1 MMLSI
6 SNTFFKKLNLYSV
19 WFLVTFGI
27 LLQISASSVQGL
39 NQYDDNFYFIKRHMA
54 SLFIGIIIFN
64 LGKSMSYDFILK
76 FSNILIVGITISL
89 FLVLAYGVVAGG
101 SRRWIDLGPVYF
113 QPSEFAKPIIIL
125 WVAHKLSE
133 LKKANSDRYYL
144 QRAILLPL
152 ACCLLIYLEP
162 DYGTTLTILSIFFIQ
177 IVFSDIKM
185 RYPTIFLTL
194 SVFPLYLFANASDYR
209 RQRIETFLTGKC
221 QDGVD
226 LLGDCFQLNQSWIA
240 ISSGGLTGL
249 GPGTSRARWGMLPN
263 AYTDFIVSIT
273 GEEYGFIG
281 IVLLTI
287 IFFLLII
294 SFYGMALTTK
304 DNFKR
309 LILAGVATWVGIQTI
324 LNLGGAVGLLPITGI
339 VLPFISY
346 GGTAMVSIFIGLSF
360 AHNETS
366 DHE

>member
-1 MMLSI
+1 MLNI
-6 SNTFFKKLNLYSV
+6 SNTFFKKMNLYAL

-39 NQYDDNFYFIKRHMA
+39 NQYDDNFYFIKRHIA
-54 SLFIGIIIFN
+54 SLVIGIIIFN
-64 LGKSMSYDFILK
+64 LVKSFSYKFILK
-76 FSNILIVGITISL
+76 FSNILIVTITISL

-133 LKKANSDRYYL
+133 LKNNNSQRYYL

-152 ACCLLIYLEP
+152 ICCFLIYLEP
-162 DYGTTLTILSIFFIQ
+162 DYGTTLTILGIFFIQ
-177 IVFSDIKM
+177 IVFSDIKL
-185 RYPTIFLTL
+185 RYPAFLL
-194 SVFPLYLFANASDYR
+194 SISIFPLYLFATASDYR
-209 RQRIETFLTGKC
+209 RERIETFLTGKC

-281 IVLLTI
+281 ILVLTI
-287 IFFLLII
+287 IFLILI
-294 SFYGMALTTK
+294 VSFYGMALTTN
-304 DNFKR
+304 DNFKK
-309 LILAGVATWVGIQTI
+309 LLLAGIATWVGIQTI

-346 GGTAMVSIFIGLSF
+346 GGTAMVSIFIGLSL
-360 AHNETS
+360 AHNENL
-366 DHE
+366 DNE

>member
-1 MMLSI
+1 MINI
-6 SNTFFKKLNLYSV
+6 SNTFFKKLNLYAV
-19 WFLVTFGI
+19 TFLVTFGL

-39 NQYDDNFYFIKRHMA
+39 NQYGDNFYFIKRHLA
-54 SLFIGIIIFN
+54 SLVIGIIIFN
-64 LGKSMSYDFILK
+64 LGKSLSYKFILK

-89 FLVLAYGVVAGG
+89 FLVLAYGVVRGG
-101 SRRWIDLGPVYF
+101 SRRWIDLGPVLF
-113 QPSEFAKPIIIL
+113 QPSEYAKPIIIL
-125 WVAHKLSE
+125 WVAYKLSE
-133 LKKANSDRYYL
+133 IKNDTSQRHHL
-144 QRAILLPL
+144 QRAIILPL
-152 ACCLLIYLEP
+152 TCCFLIYLEP

-177 IVFSDIKM
+177 IVFSNIKI
-185 RYPTIFLTL
+185 RYPALILSL

-240 ISSGGLTGL
+240 LSSGGLTGL

-263 AYTDFIVSIT
+263 AYTDFIISIT

-281 IVLLTI
+281 IVVLTLV
-287 IFFLLII
+287 FLILII
-294 SFYGMALTTK
+294 SFYGMAVTTS
-304 DNFKR
+304 DNFKK
-309 LILAGVATWVGIQTI
+309 LILAGMATWVGIQTI

-366 DHE
+366 NNE

>member
-1 MMLSI
+1 MINI
-6 SNTFFKKLNLYSV
+6 SNTFFKKMNLYAI
-19 WFLVTFGI
+19 WFLVTFGL

-39 NQYDDNFYFIKRHMA
+39 NQYDDNFYFIKRHVA
-54 SLFIGIIIFN
+54 SLVIGIIIFN
-64 LGKSMSYDFILK
+64 LVKSLPYKFILK
-76 FSNILIVGITISL
+76 FSNTFIVLITLSL
-89 FLVLAYGVVAGG
+89 FLVLAYGVVVGG

-133 LKKANSDRYYL
+133 LKNEHSHRYYL
-144 QRAILLPL
+144 QRAILLPIV
-152 ACCLLIYLEP
+152 CCFLIYLEP
-162 DYGTTLTILSIFFIQ
+162 DYGTTLTILGIFFVQ
-177 IVFSDIKM
+177 IVFSDIKA
-185 RYPTIFLTL
+185 RYPAAILSL

-209 RQRIETFLTGKC
+209 RQRIETFVTGKC
-221 QDGVD
+221 QEGVD

-281 IVLLTI
+281 ILILTI
-287 IFFLLII
+287 IFLILII
-294 SFYGMALTTK
+294 SFYGMALTT
-304 DNFKR
+304 DNSFKK
-309 LILAGVATWVGIQTI
+309 LILVGLGTWVGLQTI
-324 LNLGGAVGLLPITGI
+324 INLGGAVGLLPITGI

-346 GGTAMVSIFIGLSF
+346 GGTAMVSIFIGLSL
-360 AHNETS
+360 AHNETLYN
-366 DHE
+366 E